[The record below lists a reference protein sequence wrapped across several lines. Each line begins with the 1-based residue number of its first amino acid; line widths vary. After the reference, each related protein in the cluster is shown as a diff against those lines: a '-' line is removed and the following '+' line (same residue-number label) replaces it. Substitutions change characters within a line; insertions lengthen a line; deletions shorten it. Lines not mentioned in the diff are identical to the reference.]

1 MKKIWILFLTFF
13 KIGSFTFG
21 GGFAMIPLIERELID
36 KKKWISQDEMADI
49 LSISQAFPGAIAVNS
64 AILIGRKLGGYTGAV
79 FALLG
84 VTLPSFMVILIV
96 ARLFIHISNINIIK
110 AALKGIGSAIVA
122 LLIVTVIRIA
132 KAGIKD
138 KISPIITVIALF
150 LLLGTRI
157 HPIYVVIMGI
167 LFGMI
172 YHGLRI
178 IRIRKKQK

>member
-21 GGFAMIPLIERELID
+21 GGFAMIPLIERELVD
-36 KKKWISQDEMADI
+36 NTQWASQDEMVDI
-49 LSISQAFPGAIAVNS
+49 LSISQAFPGAVAVNT
-64 AILIGRKLGGYTGAV
+64 AVLIGRKLGGYTGAF
-79 FALLG
+79 FALIG
-84 VTLPSFMVILIV
+84 VILPSFLIILIV
-96 ARLFIHISNINIIK
+96 ARLFIYISNNSIVM
-110 AALKGIGSAIVA
+110 AALKAVSSAVVA
-122 LLIVTVIRIA
+122 LLIFAVVRIW

-138 KISPIITVIALF
+138 KISPIITIAA
-150 LLLGTRI
+150 LLLLIGIRI

-167 LFGMI
+167 LFGLI